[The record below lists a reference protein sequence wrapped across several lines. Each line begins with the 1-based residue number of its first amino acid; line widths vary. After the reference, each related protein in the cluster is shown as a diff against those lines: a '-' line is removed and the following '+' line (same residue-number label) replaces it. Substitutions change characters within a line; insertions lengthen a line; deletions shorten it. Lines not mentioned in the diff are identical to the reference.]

1 MSTPLLGKS
10 TLLLCGALALSS
22 ATVMITPSY
31 SDPQIS
37 AVSMQSPARSD
48 RCVKIGDYRIGHC
61 RQ

>member
-22 ATVMITPSY
+22 AAGMIAPSY
-31 SDPQIS
+31 SDPHAS
-37 AVSMQSPARSD
+37 GTSVRVPAASD
-48 RCVKIGDYRIGHC
+48 WCVKIGDYRIGHC